1 MFDWIENLVS
11 KIKNLN
17 SAVEQYKEDTVIQS
31 LPSFAHVNKAK
42 KLIEKNELEEAKKI
56 LIKAMEFPNKD
67 ALVYKYLGII
77 YDKEKKFDKAVA
89 AYQISADWNPHDK
102 NIWQK
107 LGFALIQINKFE
119 EAEKS
124 FDNSNRISANN
135 TDTFTGWGMA
145 LMKQQK
151 YEEAREKFAKATV
164 LNRYNFSAIFLNAVM
179 DIKLREFNKAEMKLT
194 FLANVCPNETNT
206 YEYANLK
213 FLKGDYEGAKQYALK
228 SLDYNPN
235 MLPSYLLIA
244 KVFALNFDEDNSLS
258 YFQMA
263 ENREL
268 ITASLYYEW
277 GLVLE
282 KFERY
287 EEAKNK
293 FTKALELDE
302 NNVEIIAHL
311 GLCNV
316 AMRDFETAEP
326 QLEKVVESQPE
337 NRIVKQA
344 LGIVAFENNNYEQ
357 AVKHLKESLDDNE
370 DDSINYYYMA
380 KSYEALKNDIKVK
393 DNYETAVN
401 KNPKYIS
408 AFVDYAKY
416 LISLENYAE
425 AQRKLRKA
433 LKIEPENVEI
443 LNLLFLTSYMLVKEN
458 LCEYN
463 IKETVAIA
471 QKVEGI
477 NPDLFEYPDKKA
489 ELSEM
494 LKEKSE
500 REQN

>member
-1 MFDWIENLVS
+1 MFSWLENLLS
-11 KIKNLN
+11 KVKNLN
-17 SAVEQYKEDTVIQS
+17 SVVNQYKEDTVIQS

-42 KLIEKNELEEAKKI
+42 KLIEKNDLKEAKKV
-56 LIKAMEFPNKD
+56 LIKALEFPNKD

-107 LGFALIQINKFE
+107 LGFALIQINKYE
-119 EAEKS
+119 EAVKS
-124 FDNSNRISANN
+124 FDNANRISANN

-151 YEEAREKFAKATV
+151 YDEAREKFSKASA

-179 DIKLREFNKAEMKLT
+179 DIKLKEYSKAEMKLT

-206 YEYANLK
+206 YEFAHLK
-213 FLKGDYEGAKQYALK
+213 FLKGEYESAKHYAIK

-244 KVFALNFDEDNSLS
+244 KVYALSFDEDNALS

-268 ITASLYYEW
+268 IAASLYHEW

-287 EEAKNK
+287 EEAKLK
-293 FTKALELDE
+293 FLKAFEMDNE
-302 NNVEIIAHL
+302 KIETIAHL

-316 AMRDFETAEP
+316 ALKNFDEAEP
-326 QLEKVVESQPE
+326 ILQKVLESEPE
-337 NRIVKQA
+337 NKIVKQA
-344 LGIVAFENNNYEQ
+344 LGIVSYENKNFEQ
-357 AVKHLKESLDDNE
+357 AVKCFKESFDEDE
-370 DDSINYYYMA
+370 DDSISFYYLA
-380 KSYEALKNDIKVK
+380 KCYEAMNNDSKVK
-393 DNYETAVN
+393 DSYETAIL

-408 AFVDYAKY
+408 AYVDYAKY
-416 LISLENYAE
+416 LITCENYAE

-443 LNLLFLTSYMLVKEN
+443 LNLLFFTSYMLVKEN
-458 LCEYN
+458 VCEYN

-471 QKVEGI
+471 QKIEGI
-477 NPDLFEYPDKKA
+477 NPDLFEYPDKKN
-489 ELSEM
+489 ELSEI